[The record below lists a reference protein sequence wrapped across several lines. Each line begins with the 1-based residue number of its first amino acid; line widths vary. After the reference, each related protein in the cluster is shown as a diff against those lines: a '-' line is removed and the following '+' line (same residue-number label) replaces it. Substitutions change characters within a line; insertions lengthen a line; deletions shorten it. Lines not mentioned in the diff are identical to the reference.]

1 MDKTISY
8 IDLAKLDDN
17 INDIILAKIDIEN
30 SLGIENQSLTKFLS
44 TIKFD
49 KVYIYDDINIAFD
62 LINGNNSIYILYTIN
77 NSDEDKTKAFKEMKS
92 RLEQISFDFSKLI
105 EVDEMSL
112 VNLENDDIHIK
123 NFLIGN
129 KLYK

>member
-30 SLGIENQSLTKFLS
+30 SIGIENQSLTKFLS

-77 NSDEDKTKAFKEMKS
+77 NPDEDKTKAFKEMKS
-92 RLEQISFDFSKLI
+92 RLEQISFDLSKLI

>member
-49 KVYIYDDINIAFD
+49 KVYIYDDVNIAFD

-92 RLEQISFDFSKLI
+92 RLEQISFDLSKLI

>member
-77 NSDEDKTKAFKEMKS
+77 NSNEDKTKAFKEMKS